1 MNKPT
6 IPQKI
11 PCIKL
16 TETPIATASTTRC
29 MKIAMR
35 PGDKADEPESH
46 ETPHL
51 LHPPPDKNSTK
62 PPPTL
67 APNLDTDVTQLS
79 TVASL
84 QSLPLFTGI
93 SIFCNYKLRA
103 WRTYSPCRMDK
114 ALPHSKDTKLCPRRF
129 QQVFSLHCFLLET
142 EARRDL
148 GGLGTLDNAR
158 CVGVGG

>member
-6 IPQKI
+6 IPQTI

-29 MKIAMR
+29 MEIAMR
-35 PGDKADEPESH
+35 PGDKAEQPESHESPPH

-67 APNLDTDVTQLS
+67 AANLDTDVIQLS

-84 QSLPLFTGI
+84 QPLPLFTGI
-93 SIFCNYKLRA
+93 SIFCNYKLGTRL
-103 WRTYSPCRMDK
+103 TYSPCRMDK

-129 QQVFSLHCFLLET
+129 QQVFSLHCFLLE
-142 EARRDL
+142 
-148 GGLGTLDNAR
+148 N
-158 CVGVGG
+158 

>member
-11 PCIKL
+11 PRIKL
-16 TETPIATASTTRC
+16 TETPIATASNTRR

-35 PGDKADEPESH
+35 PGDKADQPESH
-46 ETPHL
+46 ESPPHEPPHL

-67 APNLDTDVTQLS
+67 AANLDTDVIQLS
-79 TVASL
+79 TVTSL
-84 QSLPLFTGI
+84 QPLLLSTGI
-93 SIFCNYKLRA
+93 SIFCNYYKLRTR
-103 WRTYSPCRMDK
+103 RTYSPCRMDK

-129 QQVFSLHCFLLET
+129 QQVSSLHCFLF
-142 EARRDL
+142 
-148 GGLGTLDNAR
+148 GN
-158 CVGVGG
+158 